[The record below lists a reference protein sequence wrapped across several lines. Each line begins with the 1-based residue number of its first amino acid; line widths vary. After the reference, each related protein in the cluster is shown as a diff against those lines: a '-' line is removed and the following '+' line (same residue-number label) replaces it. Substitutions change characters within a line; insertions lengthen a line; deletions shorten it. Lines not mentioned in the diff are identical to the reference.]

1 MRAVREFRLKQP
13 TTMFSNCYL
22 EISKGSFSF
31 WHSCTLSFLYLMCFC
46 TEKDSEA
53 PQFVS
58 SLFTWFML
66 PFDVC
71 VSHSADEPPE
81 IKTHKTAFANFQSLP
96 LLLCVDKKENAVGK
110 I

>member
-1 MRAVREFRLKQP
+1 
-13 TTMFSNCYL
+13 
-22 EISKGSFSF
+22 
-31 WHSCTLSFLYLMCFC
+31 MCFC

>member
-1 MRAVREFRLKQP
+1 MVTVNEHKYSNIYSSLYWVHLMHVSTYFLKGKNKSSP
-13 TTMFSNCYL
+13 TTS
-22 EISKGSFSF
+22 
-31 WHSCTLSFLYLMCFC
+31 H
-46 TEKDSEA
+46 A
-53 PQFVS
+53 
-58 SLFTWFML
+58 
-66 PFDVC
+66 